1 MVLMLFCFLLVMS
14 SLNLSSWNAV
24 ILRLWYTSMSGPMRR
39 WFFSCSCLPS
49 CRVNVAQI
57 QSGLQ
62 WVFVPCHW
70 LDCGTL
76 PRLNCLLKI
85 YSWVHMMWVSIPS
98 IWQLCSTLMMG
109 VFFCHINTHDLVG
122 TPDLVGTSPSV
133 LWHCWLGDR
142 NGIRSVKKTGCW
154 FVGGDDLTGA
164 LHNLQLQ

>member
-1 MVLMLFCFLLVMS
+1 MQSSSDCDTPACPVQCGDDFSRAAVSQVVGSMLLRFRVAFS
-14 SLNLSSWNAV
+14 ESLYHV
-24 ILRLWYTSMSGPMRR
+24 IGWTAERCPD
-39 WFFSCSCLPS
+39 F
-49 CRVNVAQI
+49 
-57 QSGLQ
+57 
-62 WVFVPCHW
+62 
-70 LDCGTL
+70 
-76 PRLNCLLKI
+76 NCLLKI

-109 VFFCHINTHDLVG
+109 VFSCHINTHDLVG

-164 LHNLQLQ
+164 LHNL